1 MRVRSARAESRWPN
15 LRISAFGSFVARAA
29 ERRSEVMGGLPGLL
43 APASRTTCPS
53 TRFSVPFGLEPFLL
67 RREFGGDD
75 MNSERRSKSPATIE
89 RSERPDT
96 AITTAEPAPRMS
108 AVYRRGDTVCHAR
121 CGRPL
126 ALQGVRGLIEADF
139 YCYTCLTH
147 VTIPIAVLDDVP
159 VEPVDTFAVGTVH

>member
-1 MRVRSARAESRWPN
+1 
-15 LRISAFGSFVARAA
+15 
-29 ERRSEVMGGLPGLL
+29 
-43 APASRTTCPS
+43 
-53 TRFSVPFGLEPFLL
+53 
-67 RREFGGDD
+67 